1 MNWNQLFEGF
11 KQKRVLVIGDV
22 MIDAYLKGKVSR
34 ISPEAPVPIVNLESR
49 EDRLGGA
56 ANVAMNVKALGAN
69 AILCSVI
76 GRDSG
81 AERFMSLMQE
91 EGLLTT
97 GMVQHENR
105 KTAVKTRVL
114 ANNQQVVRVD
124 DEEVKDLSSEQESEL
139 IRVVKSLIDSG
150 VDAIIFEDYNKGTL
164 TEKVIHEITELANAA
179 GIPSAVDPKFAN
191 FLAYKNVTLF
201 KPNLKE
207 LQEGLGRP
215 IHFATDRQAFE
226 QAVLD
231 MESRLNN
238 KISFVTLSEHGVF
251 IKDSEEA
258 HYISAHIRSIADVS
272 GAGDTVIAVASLA
285 LASGSSVGQIAALAN
300 LAGGLVCE
308 YRGVVPVNR
317 EKLLAEAIKTLA

>member
-1 MNWNQLFEGF
+1 MDFNQLFEGF

-81 AERFMSLMQE
+81 AERFMTLMNE
-91 EGLLTT
+91 EGLDST
-97 GMVQHENR
+97 GMVQHEDR

-124 DEEVKDLSSEQESEL
+124 DEEVKDLNAAQELEL
-139 IRVVKSLIDSG
+139 IRVVKNLIETG
-150 VDAIIFEDYNKGTL
+150 IDAVIFEDYNKGTL
-164 TEKVIHEITELANAA
+164 TEKVIHEITDLANAA

-215 IHFATDRQAFE
+215 IPFSTDRQAFE

-231 MESRLNN
+231 LEAQLNN

-251 IKDSEEA
+251 IKDKAQA
-258 HYISAHIRSIADVS
+258 HYIPAHIRSIADVS

-285 LASGSSVGQIAALAN
+285 LASGSSVELIASLAN

-308 YRGVVPVNR
+308 YRGVVPVNK